1 MPLLIAV
8 VALAWILFQ
17 VPAPEATLHDPD
29 LGMQISGGRQIA
41 HGELPY
47 VHWHA
52 NYGPLVFLSSFLVG
66 ALSGGRLLGDFLLS
80 LIAYAAGYV
89 LLYQGTLWLTGKR
102 WPAVAVVTIALI
114 GFPRF
119 YKYYIVLCP
128 MLTLATLY
136 LYVEKRT
143 LSRLVAM
150 AVAVVIAGLYR
161 PDFGYYSSLAA
172 TLSVFLGGQPGV
184 RWKHFALLVAS
195 ALVSMSPWWGYLLL
209 KGRLLTYIQ
218 ESTTGAAA
226 MARGLRLPVP
236 LYRFSE
242 SIASPHNLVAISYL
256 FWWGL
261 LLVALVLLVQGWRVR
276 EPIRRTMA
284 ATTLLLASLCM
295 VQAMHRADYPHLL
308 QAVPTSYIILG
319 FVLAEGV
326 RRLRRVP
333 SQRLLGGL
341 ALLIVTFGTLT
352 WIAASARSGPIAGIN
367 PAGPRDLAHFYTQ
380 RPRQFIERFRQ
391 EHPNHPELAVIDAV
405 NRHVPPGRRL
415 LAIPYLTPIYYLTD
429 RPFAAGQMFLA
440 PGFSSTEAD
449 QQETIRRLIAEGYP
463 PVIEADAGFDNKP
476 ERAPKHFSAQLIQ
489 FIHTQYVPIQD
500 PLLPPG
506 YFLWRHPSAAPGTSA
521 SAPAPR

>member
-1 MPLLIAV
+1 
-8 VALAWILFQ
+8 
-17 VPAPEATLHDPD
+17 
-29 LGMQISGGRQIA
+29 MQISGGRQIA

-66 ALSGGRLLGDFLLS
+66 TLSGGRLLGDFLLS

-102 WPAVAVVTIALI
+102 WPAVVAVAIALA

-136 LYVEKRT
+136 LYLEKRR
-143 LSRLVAM
+143 LLRLVAM
-150 AVAVVIAGLYR
+150 GAAVVVAGLYR

-172 TLSVFLGGQPGV
+172 TLAVFLGGQPGV
-184 RWKHFALLVAS
+184 RWKHFAALVGS
-195 ALVSMSPWWGYLLL
+195 ALLAMSPWWGYLVL
-209 KGRLLTYIQ
+209 KSRLFTYIQ

-242 SIASPHNLVAISYL
+242 NMASPHNLVAIGYL
-256 FWWGL
+256 FWWSL
-261 LLVALVLLVQGWRVR
+261 LLLAALLLAKGWRDR

-284 ATTLLLASLCM
+284 AATLLLAGLCM

-308 QAVPTSYIILG
+308 QAVPTSYIVLG
-319 FVLAEGV
+319 FVLAEGA
-326 RRLRRVP
+326 RRLAP
-333 SQRLLGGL
+333 PQRLLGGF
-341 ALLIVTFGTLT
+341 ALLFVTLGALA
-352 WIAASARSGPIAGIN
+352 WIAASGRSGPIAGIN

-380 RPRQFIERFRQ
+380 RPAQFVERFRRR
-391 EHPNHPELAVIDAV
+391 HPQHPELAVIDAV
-405 NRHVPPGRRL
+405 NRHVPPGQRL

-449 QQETIRRLIAEGYP
+449 QQETIRRLIAESYP

-476 ERAPKHFSAQLIQ
+476 ERAPKHFSALLIH
-489 FIHTQYVPIQD
+489 FIHTQYVPVQD
-500 PLLPPG
+500 PLLPTG
-506 YFLWRHPSAAPGTSA
+506 YFLWLRPS
-521 SAPAPR
+521 SAPAAGSLAPPR